1 MFFRLKTIFDKYP
14 RQFWLL
20 FWGLLISTIGS
31 SMIWPFL
38 LIYVSRRLA
47 MPLTVC
53 ASLMTINAAAAV
65 TAALTAGPILDR
77 FGRKWVMVISL
88 GMVGLSYILLASAG
102 TYLAF
107 ALVMTIS
114 GAFTPLYRVGADAMM
129 ADLIPA
135 EQRMD
140 AYSLLRMSNN
150 IGVSLGPAIGGWIAS
165 TSYSIAF
172 YIAASGM
179 SIYGLIIAFLARETL
194 SSEIKAQVSRTVERF
209 GGYGKIFKDHA
220 FMAFIWIFVLNQIT
234 AALIWVIMPVYAN
247 TNFGVPEKIY
257 GFIPTTN
264 ALMVVLLQLWV
275 TARIK
280 RYSPYLVLSIGAA
293 FYAIGVGSVALSA
306 GFYGF
311 LIAMVI
317 ATVGELV
324 MSPTATTLVATL
336 APADMRG
343 RYMGIYSLT
352 WNVAAGIGPI
362 MGGFL
367 GDNLGPKSTWIGG
380 LLIGL
385 FSIIGFLVIRR
396 DRSGRAQA
404 AEALIMG
411 KDIQP
416 INSG

>member
-1 MFFRLKTIFDKYP
+1 MFVRLKTLFAKYP

-47 MPLTVC
+47 LPLTVC
-53 ASLMTINAAAAV
+53 ASLMTINAVAAV
-65 TAALTAGPILDR
+65 AAALTAGPILDR
-77 FGRKWVMVISL
+77 FGRKWVMVLSL
-88 GMVGLSYILLASAG
+88 GMVGLSYIFLASASN
-102 TYLAF
+102 YLAF
-107 ALVMTIS
+107 AVVMIMS

-165 TSYSIAF
+165 ASYTIAF
-172 YIAASGM
+172 FIAATGM
-179 SIYGLIIAFLARETL
+179 SIYGLIIAFMARETL
-194 SSEIKAQVSRTVERF
+194 PSEIKAQVSRTAERF
-209 GGYGKIFKDHA
+209 GGYGRIFRDRA
-220 FMAFIWIFVLNQIT
+220 FMAFIGVFILNQIT
-234 AALIWVIMPVYAN
+234 AALLWVIMPVYAN
-247 TNFGVPEKIY
+247 TNFGVAEKLY

-275 TARIK
+275 TARTK
-280 RYSPYLVLSIGAA
+280 RYSPYMVLSIGAA
-293 FYAIGVGSVALSA
+293 FYAIGVGAVALSA

-317 ATVGELV
+317 ATVGELI
-324 MSPTATTLVATL
+324 MTPTATTLVATL

-352 WNVAAGIGPI
+352 WNVAAGIGPL

-385 FSIIGFLVIRR
+385 ISIVGFVVIRR
-396 DRSGRAQA
+396 VGSGRVQA
-404 AEALIMG
+404 AEALINR
-411 KDIQP
+411 KELQET
-416 INSG
+416 

>member
-1 MFFRLKTIFDKYP
+1 M
-14 RQFWLL
+14 
-20 FWGLLISTIGS
+20 
-31 SMIWPFL
+31 
-38 LIYVSRRLA
+38 
-47 MPLTVC
+47 
-53 ASLMTINAAAAV
+53 
-65 TAALTAGPILDR
+65 
-77 FGRKWVMVISL
+77 
-88 GMVGLSYILLASAG
+88 
-102 TYLAF
+102 
-107 ALVMTIS
+107 
-114 GAFTPLYRVGADAMM
+114 
-129 ADLIPA
+129 
-135 EQRMD
+135 
-140 AYSLLRMSNN
+140 
-150 IGVSLGPAIGGWIAS
+150 
-165 TSYSIAF
+165 
-172 YIAASGM
+172 
-179 SIYGLIIAFLARETL
+179 ARETL
-194 SSEIKAQVSRTVERF
+194 SSEIKAQVSQAAERF
-209 GGYGKIFKDHA
+209 GGYGKIFKDRA
-220 FMAFIWIFVLNQIT
+220 FMAFIWIFILNQIT
-234 AALIWVIMPVYAN
+234 AALLWVIMPVYAN

-293 FYAIGVGSVALSA
+293 FYAIGVGSVALSG

-311 LIAMVI
+311 LVAMVI

-352 WNVAAGIGPI
+352 WNVAAGIGPL

-367 GDNLGPKSTWIGG
+367 GDNLGPKSIWIGG

-385 FSIIGFLVIRR
+385 VSIFGFIAIRR
-396 DRSGRAQA
+396 AGNGRAQA

-416 INSG
+416 V

>member
-1 MFFRLKTIFDKYP
+1 MRYRIKNLGADYP

-20 FWGLLISTIGS
+20 FWGLLISTIGA

-47 MPLTVC
+47 LPLTVC

-65 TAALTAGPILDR
+65 AAALTAGPILDR

-88 GMVGLSYILLASAG
+88 GMVGLSFVLLASAG

-107 ALVMTIS
+107 AVVMAIS

-135 EQRMD
+135 EKRMD

-179 SIYGLIIAFLARETL
+179 SIYGLIITFMARETL
-194 SSEIKAQVSRTVERF
+194 SSEIKAQVSQAAECF
-209 GGYGKIFKDHA
+209 GGYGKIFKDRA
-220 FMAFIWIFVLNQIT
+220 FMAFIWIFILNQIT
-234 AALIWVIMPVYAN
+234 AALLWVIMPVYAN

-293 FYAIGVGSVALSA
+293 FYAIGVGSVALSV

-311 LIAMVI
+311 LVAMVI

-352 WNVAAGIGPI
+352 WNVAAGIGPL

-367 GDNLGPKSTWIGG
+367 GDNLGPKSIWIGG

-385 FSIIGFLVIRR
+385 VSIFGFIAIRR
-396 DRSGRAQA
+396 TGNGRAQA

-411 KDIQP
+411 KDIQ
-416 INSG
+416 SV